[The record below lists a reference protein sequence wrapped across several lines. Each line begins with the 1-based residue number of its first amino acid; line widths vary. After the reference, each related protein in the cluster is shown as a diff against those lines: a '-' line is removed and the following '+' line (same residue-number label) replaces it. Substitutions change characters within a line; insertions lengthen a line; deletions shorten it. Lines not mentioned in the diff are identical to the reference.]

1 MYKLEVTRSFL
12 KDLERIDSRQQRIIL
27 IKMNADLN
35 GTENPRSFGK
45 ELKGKKKGFWRY
57 RYGNYRVIAMI
68 DDKELIILALQLG
81 HRQDIYK

>member
-12 KDLERIDSRQQRIIL
+12 EDLERIDSRLQRIIL
-27 IKMNADLN
+27 VKMNADLN

-57 RYGNYRVIAMI
+57 RYGNYRVIAKI
-68 DDKELIILALQLG
+68 DDKELIILALQVG
-81 HRQDIYK
+81 RRQDIYK

>member
-1 MYKLEVTRSFL
+1 MYKLDVTRSFL